1 MGLQSARGKV
11 QYRCW
16 PQKTERRRPTPIPK
30 PYNIEEHCPTKPGP
44 KLATRGT
51 EATIPTKIPTK
62 SYKTLE
68 HGKCFYCKA
77 DEKTRNS
84 TLRWGLLQS
93 IRIM

>member
-1 MGLQSARGKV
+1 MLAPEDGKEKA
-11 QYRCW
+11 YAD
-16 PQKTERRRPTPIPK
+16 PQAI
-30 PYNIEEHCPTKPGP
+30 EHCPTKPGP